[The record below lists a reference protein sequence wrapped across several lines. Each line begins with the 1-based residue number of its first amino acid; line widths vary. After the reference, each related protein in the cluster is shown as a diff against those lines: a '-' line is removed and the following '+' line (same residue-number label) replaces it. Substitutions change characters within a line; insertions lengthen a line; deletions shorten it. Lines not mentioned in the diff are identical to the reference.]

1 MKDSFW
7 ENELSQRLIWLIESD
22 ALKQI
27 DWSTT
32 LTAII

>member
-7 ENELSQRLIWLIESD
+7 ENESSQRMIELIESD

-32 LTAII
+32 SIAII